1 LKKRVAIFALYDIIL
16 LVYIIR
22 SKRMEVLN
30 QIFDGLTSL
39 SSQLP
44 AIDVEAIFI
53 IAVASIALV
62 GIIAGLTFLS
72 SSACKMKRACMA
84 INKYLAKVTEINDD
98 NAEDF
103 TATCFGKKAP
113 TALRDS
119 WVEYLGVR
127 FGYPSEIISESA
139 VFDREVKKVTN
150 IRANIFIAIAL
161 IITGLLAFWSMGS
174 YPTRTMGVILGI
186 GLILSAVIYLVL
198 AVVARKEFSKA
209 RDAFYEMQDEIDAKV
224 DFHVQKSFSTDASPL
239 QEMTSLID
247 EIIARNTSKVV
258 EMPTEEDAPVEE
270 TPVEDTPVE
279 ETPVEEATAEVEEPQ
294 QLQEEPQL
302 EIVEE
307 VSEEEQVPLPTATMT
322 INEPTDDQVGDWIA
336 GQDEFTE
343 DSNLESFEEVNI
355 EDDIV
360 MFGRKKREKEAA
372 QAPVQ
377 EEKIFLESEIMEE
390 EPELEEAPAPA
401 PAPEPTPEPA
411 PAPAPAPAP
420 EPAPAPAYSNQEIVE
435 EYEDLD
441 EGDEDI
447 KAPRLSK
454 LPHLMDYA
462 LTLNMSRGNKI
473 KMAQLMFQAFAVF
486 KNSPEN
492 KPIVINCLAKIMK
505 SLMEDRK

>member
-1 LKKRVAIFALYDIIL
+1 MD
-16 LVYIIR
+16 
-22 SKRMEVLN
+22 VLN
-30 QIFDGLTSL
+30 QIFDGLASL
-39 SSQLP
+39 SAQLP
-44 AIDVEAIFI
+44 KINVEAIFI

-72 SSACKMKRACMA
+72 SSACKMKRACLA
-84 INKYLAKVTEINDD
+84 IIKYLSKVTEVNDD
-98 NAEDF
+98 NAEEF
-103 TATCFGKKAP
+103 TSTCFGKKVP

-127 FGYPSEIISESA
+127 FGYPSEIISESR
-139 VFDREVKKVTN
+139 VFDKEVKKVTN

-161 IITGLLAFWSMGS
+161 IVTGVLAFWSLG
-174 YPTRTMGVILGI
+174 TETFQTMGTILGI
-186 GLILSAVIYLVL
+186 GLILAAVIYLIL
-198 AVVARKEFSKA
+198 AIVARKEFAKA
-209 RDAFYEMQDEIDAKV
+209 REAFYEMQDEIDAKV

-239 QEMTSLID
+239 AEMTSLID

-258 EMPTEEDAPVEE
+258 EMPTEEAPEEPEEAPAEEVPEEVTAEEEPQEAPQEEVAEEPVEE
-270 TPVEDTPVE
+270 LSE
-279 ETPVEEATAEVEEPQ
+279 EVEEVAQ
-294 QLQEEPQL
+294 A
-302 EIVEE
+302 
-307 VSEEEQVPLPTATMT
+307 PTATLT
-322 INEPTDDQVGDWIA
+322 VNEPSEEGVGDWVA

-343 DSNLESFEEVNI
+343 DQNLESFEEVNI

-360 MFGRKKREKEAA
+360 MFGKKRREREAAA

-377 EEKIFLESEIMEE
+377 EEKIYLESEIMEDD
-390 EPELEEAPAPA
+390 EPEVAPAPA
-401 PAPEPTPEPA
+401 PAPVEA

-420 EPAPAPAYSNQEIVE
+420 VVAPATNQEIVE

-441 EGDEDI
+441 EGDEDV

-454 LPHLMDYA
+454 LPHLVDYA

-473 KMAQLMFQAFAVF
+473 KMAQLMFQAYAVF

-492 KPIVINCLAKIMK
+492 KPLVINCLAKVMK

>member
-1 LKKRVAIFALYDIIL
+1 
-16 LVYIIR
+16 
-22 SKRMEVLN
+22 MEVLQ
-30 QIFDGLTSL
+30 QIFDGLSSL
-39 SSQLP
+39 ATKLP
-44 AIDVEAIFI
+44 AIDVKAIFI
-53 IAVASIALV
+53 IAVGAIALV

-72 SSACKMKRACMA
+72 SSACKMKRACQA
-84 INKYLAKVTEINDD
+84 IIKYLAKVDEVNDD

-103 TATCFGKKAP
+103 TSTCFGKKVP

-127 FGYPSEIISESA
+127 FGYPSEIISESR
-139 VFDREVKKVTN
+139 VFDKEVKKVTN

-161 IITGLLAFWSMGS
+161 IVTGVLAFWSLG
-174 YPTRTMGVILGI
+174 TETFQTMGTILGI
-186 GLILSAVIYLVL
+186 GLILAAVIYLIL
-198 AVVARKEFSKA
+198 AIVARKEFAKA
-209 RDAFYEMQDEIDAKV
+209 REAFYEMQDEIDAKV

-239 QEMTSLID
+239 AEMTSLID

-258 EMPTEEDAPVEE
+258 EMPTEEAPEEPEEEAPQEEAPEEVTAEEEPQEAPQEEVAEEPAPAPQDEVTEEPVEE
-270 TPVEDTPVE
+270 LSE
-279 ETPVEEATAEVEEPQ
+279 EVEE
-294 QLQEEPQL
+294 E
-302 EIVEE
+302 VEA
-307 VSEEEQVPLPTATMT
+307 PTATMT
-322 INEPTDDQVGDWIA
+322 VNEPSEEGVGDWVA

-343 DSNLESFEEVNI
+343 DQNLESFEEVNI

-360 MFGRKKREKEAA
+360 MFGKKRREREAAA

-377 EEKIFLESEIMEE
+377 EEKIYLESEIIEDD
-390 EPELEEAPAPA
+390 EPELEVAPAPA
-401 PAPEPTPEPA
+401 PAPVEA

-420 EPAPAPAYSNQEIVE
+420 VVAPATNQEIVE

-441 EGDEDI
+441 EGDEDV

-454 LPHLMDYA
+454 LPHLVDYA

-473 KMAQLMFQAFAVF
+473 KMAQLMFQAYAVF

-492 KPIVINCLAKIMK
+492 KPLVINCLAKVMK